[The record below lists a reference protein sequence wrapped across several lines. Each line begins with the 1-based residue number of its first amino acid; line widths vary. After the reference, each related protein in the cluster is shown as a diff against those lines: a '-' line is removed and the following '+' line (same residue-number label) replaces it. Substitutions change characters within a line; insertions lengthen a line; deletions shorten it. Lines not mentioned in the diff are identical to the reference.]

1 MQVRTEQGAE
11 TNTIALAVQDGTAD
25 ISELWIA
32 CRRYIWQQAARWYR
46 AFEGGRGIELD
57 DLEQAGYEAL
67 VLAVAIWKPEAG
79 GFLTALTFCI
89 KSAFAE
95 TYGMQTKRAEKDPI
109 NNATSLSAPLAGM
122 DEDVVLGDT
131 VLDEKSERAFDIV
144 ERVERCQAVRRA
156 VLRLPPEQREALI
169 AEFWRGEH
177 PDPKARSKALRALRH
192 PSVSSALRTYY

>member
-32 CRRYIWQQAARWYR
+32 CRRYVWQQAARWHR
-46 AFEGGRGIELD
+46 GFEGSRGVELD
-57 DLEQAGYEAL
+57 DLMQTGYEAL
-67 VLAVAIWKPEAG
+67 ARAVTVWKPGVG
-79 GFLTALTFCI
+79 GFLTALTFCL
-89 KSAFAE
+89 KRAFAA
-95 TYGMQTKRAEKDPI
+95 TYGMQTTRAEKDPL
-109 NNATSLSAPLAGM
+109 NNATSLDVPLAGT

-169 AEFWRGEH
+169 AEFWRGER
-177 PDPKARSKALRALRH
+177 PDPNACRKALRALRH
-192 PSVSSALRTYY
+192 PSVSNVLRTYY